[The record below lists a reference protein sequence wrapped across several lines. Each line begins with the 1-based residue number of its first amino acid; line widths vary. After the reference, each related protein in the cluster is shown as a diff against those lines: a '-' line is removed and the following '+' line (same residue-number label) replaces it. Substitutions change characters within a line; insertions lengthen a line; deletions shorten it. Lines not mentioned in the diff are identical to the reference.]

1 MLTTTAKIVHKY
13 DSALEEKLMYMD
25 EEELYCFFET
35 NTIEYEE
42 ALETVVMR
50 YFNEG
55 I

>member
-1 MLTTTAKIVHKY
+1 MHTTIDKNVHKY
-13 DSALEEKLMYMD
+13 DSALEEKLMYMN
-25 EEELYCFFET
+25 EEELYCFFEN

-42 ALETVVMR
+42 SLETVVMR

>member
-13 DSALEEKLMYMD
+13 DAELEEKLMYMD
-25 EEELYCFFET
+25 DEELYCFFET
-35 NTIEYEE
+35 NTIEYKES
-42 ALETVVMR
+42 LEVVVMR

>member
-1 MLTTTAKIVHKY
+1 VHTTTAKTSHKY
-13 DSALEEKLMYMD
+13 NDELEEKLMYMND
-25 EEELYCFFET
+25 EELYCFFEN

-42 ALETVVMR
+42 SLEVVVMR

>member
-1 MLTTTAKIVHKY
+1 MLTTTEKTSHKY
-13 DSALEEKLMYMD
+13 DTVLEEKLMYMD
-25 EEELYCFFET
+25 DEELYCFFKN

-42 ALETVVMR
+42 NLETVVMR

>member
-13 DSALEEKLMYMD
+13 NAELEEKLMYMND
-25 EEELYCFFET
+25 EELYCFFKN
-35 NTIEYEE
+35 NTIEYKET
-42 ALETVVMR
+42 LETVVMR